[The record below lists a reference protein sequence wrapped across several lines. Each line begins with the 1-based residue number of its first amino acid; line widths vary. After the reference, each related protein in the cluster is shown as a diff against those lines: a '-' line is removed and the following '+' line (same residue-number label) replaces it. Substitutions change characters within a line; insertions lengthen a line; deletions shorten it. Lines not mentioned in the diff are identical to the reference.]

1 MYPKTVPLAN
11 PKISLLKI
19 VGAIITN
26 NKLNFIIFAY
36 FLTPLLNKG
45 NVNIPRT
52 MPDKDRKSTRL
63 NSSHVSISYAVF
75 CLKKKKNKHAVYME
89 SALREEDIHG

>member
-26 NKLNFIIFAY
+26 SKLNFIIFSY

-45 NVNIPRT
+45 NVNIPST
-52 MPDKDRKSTRL
+52 IPD
-63 NSSHVSISYAVF
+63 NIP
-75 CLKKKKNKHAVYME
+75 
-89 SALREEDIHG
+89 

>member
-1 MYPKTVPLAN
+1 MYPKTVLLAN

-26 NKLNFIIFAY
+26 SKLNFIIFAY

-52 MPDKDRKSTRL
+52 IPD
-63 NSSHVSISYAVF
+63 NIP
-75 CLKKKKNKHAVYME
+75 
-89 SALREEDIHG
+89 